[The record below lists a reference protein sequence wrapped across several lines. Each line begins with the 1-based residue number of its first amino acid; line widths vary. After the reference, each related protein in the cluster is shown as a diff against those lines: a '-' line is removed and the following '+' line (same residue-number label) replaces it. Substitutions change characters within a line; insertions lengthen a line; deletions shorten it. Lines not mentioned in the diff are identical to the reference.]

1 MNRLQELVTKYAARL
16 NLHEL
21 AIGVRNAKSGEPV
34 FAASGQHFDTRV
46 SAETPFFM
54 ASTTKLFATAIILQL
69 VDEAKLT
76 LDTRMTDLLDAE
88 TLAGLHH
95 FKGRD
100 YVPELTVRHLLA
112 HTSGLADYFE
122 QKPKSGGAAYAED
135 LLEGHDRTF
144 SESDILDWVRTRL
157 EPKFAPGTPGKA
169 LYSDTN
175 FQLLGLI
182 ITKLD
187 ATSLVEAVQKRVAEP
202 LSLKSTGLFEANRP
216 NAFGDVLPFRN
227 GPKVLDIPNAIQS
240 TRLDG
245 AGVSTAAELLTFIQ
259 AFFEGHLFDKAHF
272 ENMKDWRRIFF
283 PLQNGTGIM
292 RFKLPWFF
300 SPFRPMPELWGHSGI
315 SGAFAYYCPEREVY
329 LAGTINQAADRAL
342 PYRFMLEALGA
353 A

>member
-1 MNRLQELVTKYAARL
+1 MNRLQELVTKYAARP

-21 AIGVRNAKSGEPV
+21 AIGTRNTKSGEPV
-34 FAASGQHFDTRV
+34 FTTAGQHLDASV
-46 SAETPFFM
+46 SADTPFFL
-54 ASTTKLFATAIILQL
+54 ASTTKLFATTIILQL
-69 VDEAKLT
+69 VDGAKLN
-76 LDTRMTDLLDAE
+76 LDTRLTDLLDAE
-88 TLAGLHH
+88 TLRGLHQFRGH
-95 FKGRD
+95 D
-100 YVPELTVRHLLA
+100 YVPDLTIRHLLS

-122 QKPKSGGAAYAED
+122 QKPKSGDAPFAED
-135 LLEGHDRTF
+135 LLGGRDRTF
-144 SESDILDWVRTRL
+144 SEADILDWVGTRL
-157 EPKFAPGTPGKA
+157 EPKFPPGTPGKA

-202 LSLKSTGLFEANRP
+202 LSLKSTGLFEADRP
-216 NAFGDVLPFRN
+216 NAFGEVLPFRN
-227 GPKVLDIPNAIQS
+227 GTQILDIPNAIQS

-272 ENMKDWRRIFF
+272 ESMKDWRRIFF
-283 PLQNGTGIM
+283 PLQYGTGIM

-315 SGAFAYYCPEREVY
+315 SGAFAYYCPERETY
-329 LAGTINQAADRAL
+329 LAGTINQTADRAL
-342 PYRFMLEALGA
+342 PYRFMLEALA
-353 A
+353 AI